1 MCYALTKQNMILAS
15 MIINSKVSTT
25 LRKEEK
31 WFLFEKFV
39 KQMKNLETIKAEPT
53 CLELTI
59 VKKKCI
65 IFAYRRA
72 ETNEEEFCDE
82 ISVSL
87 IKIFGKHDIALAGEL
102 NVDEVNLIGESHID
116 FLTQCVIMTLGV
128 DRVGVITNEVLKFRE
143 TIEFQSS

>member
-1 MCYALTKQNMILAS
+1 
-15 MIINSKVSTT
+15 
-25 LRKEEK
+25 
-31 WFLFEKFV
+31 
-39 KQMKNLETIKAEPT
+39 MKNFETINTETT

-72 ETNEEEFCDE
+72 KTNKEEFCDE

-87 IKIFGKHDIALAGEL
+87 IKIFGKHDIVLPGEL

-116 FLTQCVIMTLGV
+116 FRTQCVIMTLGV
-128 DRVGVITNEVLKFRE
+128 DRVGVITNDVLKFRE
-143 TIEFQSS
+143 IIEFQSS

>member
-15 MIINSKVSTT
+15 LIINSKVSIT
-25 LRKEEK
+25 LRKEGK

-39 KQMKNLETIKAEPT
+39 KQMKNFEAIKAEPT

-87 IKIFGKHDIALAGEL
+87 IKIFGKHDIALADEL
-102 NVDEVNLIGESHID
+102 NVDEVNLIGESHIH

-128 DRVGVITNEVLKFRE
+128 DRVGLITNEVLKFRE
-143 TIEFQSS
+143 IIEFQSS